1 MIHRRALAL
10 AVLLGL
16 LAVSGASYA
25 ADAPKTAS
33 GKKKI
38 VLVAGGRSH
47 AYGQHAFKAGMILLQ
62 KRLNEAFPDSVVTEL
77 YTDGWPK
84 DSSVLD
90 SADAIVIY
98 CDGGAG
104 HPVNKHLDQIDRL
117 AKKGVGIAMMHY
129 GVETTKGA
137 SGDRFLDWIGG
148 YFEMNWSVNP
158 HWKIK
163 DAVLAKD
170 HPIARGVKPYSTQDE
185 WYYHMRFRTDGD
197 GVTYVLSALPPADT
211 LKRPDGP
218 HSGNPAVREAVARGE
233 KQTVAWARQRPDGG
247 RGFGFT
253 GGHFH
258 WTWANDQ
265 NRKMVLNAIAWI
277 AKVEV
282 PANGVASSRPTLAE
296 LRENQDWPVPEKF
309 DFSRIEKE
317 INDQ

>member
-1 MIHRRALAL
+1 
-10 AVLLGL
+10 
-16 LAVSGASYA
+16 
-25 ADAPKTAS
+25 
-33 GKKKI
+33 
-38 VLVAGGRSH
+38 
-47 AYGQHAFKAGMILLQ
+47 
-62 KRLNEAFPDSVVTEL
+62 
-77 YTDGWPK
+77 
-84 DSSVLD
+84 
-90 SADAIVIY
+90 
-98 CDGGAG
+98 
-104 HPVNKHLDQIDRL
+104 
-117 AKKGVGIAMMHY
+117 
-129 GVETTKGA
+129 
-137 SGDRFLDWIGG
+137 LDWIGG

>member
-1 MIHRRALAL
+1 MKRGCGLVCLHY
-10 AVLLGL
+10 AVEPAYAKVGWPEPEIG
-16 LAVSGASYA
+16 ADGKPVKQVPPAGRGSSGA
-25 ADAPKTAS
+25 
-33 GKKKI
+33 
-38 VLVAGGRSH
+38 
-47 AYGQHAFKAGMILLQ
+47 
-62 KRLNEAFPDSVVTEL
+62 
-77 YTDGWPK
+77 
-84 DSSVLD
+84 
-90 SADAIVIY
+90 
-98 CDGGAG
+98 GA
-104 HPVNKHLDQIDRL
+104 KEFQQWL
-117 AKKGVGIAMMHY
+117 
-129 GVETTKGA
+129 
-137 SGDRFLDWIGG
+137 GG
-148 YFEMNWSVNP
+148 YFEQHWSVNP
-158 HWKIK
+158 HWEASFKEFPK
-163 DAVLAKD
+163 
-170 HPIARGVKPYSTQDE
+170 HPVSNGVKPFSTTDE

>member
-25 ADAPKTAS
+25 ADAPKPAS

-104 HPVNKHLDQIDRL
+104 HHR
-117 AKKGVGIAMMHY
+117 KGHG
-129 GVETTKGA
+129 
-137 SGDRFLDWIGG
+137 S
-148 YFEMNWSVNP
+148 
-158 HWKIK
+158 
-163 DAVLAKD
+163 
-170 HPIARGVKPYSTQDE
+170 
-185 WYYHMRFRTDGD
+185 DGD
-197 GVTYVLSALPPADT
+197 QVFGKQHQIT
-211 LKRPDGP
+211 LF
-218 HSGNPAVREAVARGE
+218 
-233 KQTVAWARQRPDGG
+233 W
-247 RGFGFT
+247 FGF
-253 GGHFH
+253 
-258 WTWANDQ
+258 
-265 NRKMVLNAIAWI
+265 
-277 AKVEV
+277 
-282 PANGVASSRPTLAE
+282 
-296 LRENQDWPVPEKF
+296 
-309 DFSRIEKE
+309 
-317 INDQ
+317 